1 MALQITV
8 DVNPAHVV
16 LRCQGTFTVEAGLDL
31 IAQAIT
37 TAKREGLRAAL
48 IDVRAVEGMPSE
60 MERFDIGTFIADH
73 RKDRVR
79 LAMVGTAA
87 VTERASFTE
96 DVATTRGA
104 QFKAFSDV
112 EAAVAWLEK
121 AG

>member
-16 LRCQGTFTVEAGLDL
+16 LRCEGAFTVEAGLDFDSPGNYHS
-31 IAQAIT
+31 QA
-37 TAKREGLRAAL
+37 RGPSGGL

-96 DVATTRGA
+96 DVATNRGA